1 MVLDRDHSLRISRV
15 GSNDPLFAAEQ
26 CFQSDG
32 AGYTGES
39 ADVPDDCFNVFL
51 SGGAGGSLSTDLD
64 EIGKAYFGAVA
75 EEISQWLQREPEQE
89 PIGVCFSGGIGLR
102 TLQGTFIR
110 ASWFV
115 DASGG
120 DASLLGKRFGL
131 RSIRGA
137 RIEPSPTHDPGTDRG
152 KGCAPASLMPVPVA

>member
-75 EEISQWLQREPEQE
+75 EEISQWLQRVPEQASGSASDRSGGPGLSPPPRTILA
-89 PIGVCFSGGIGLR
+89 PIG
-102 TLQGTFIR
+102 
-110 ASWFV
+110 
-115 DASGG
+115 
-120 DASLLGKRFGL
+120 GKA
-131 RSIRGA
+131 A
-137 RIEPSPTHDPGTDRG
+137 RQ
-152 KGCAPASLMPVPVA
+152 LV